1 MKRKLL
7 LISLFL
13 TLVLTALT
21 PMAALAAPPVHFSAS
36 GNITYI
42 SPSLLS
48 EISPAGKSGR
58 WVVHERELG
67 GSISGDIS
75 GDFVL
80 TYKANVDESQAG
92 SLVGTLTVDD
102 GSSIIKVRGKSQPLE
117 IIYFEAFQTY
127 LPKLTINGSWTFT
140 NGAVGNGNFDA
151 WFIFIPEV
159 DAAGNVHVGQIVAS
173 ALELTGKWQ
182 P

>member
-1 MKRKLL
+1 MKRRLL

-13 TLVLTALT
+13 APVLAALN
-21 PMAALAAPPVHFSAS
+21 PMAALAAPPVRFSAS
-36 GNITYI
+36 GNISYI

-75 GDFVL
+75 GAFTL
-80 TYKANVDESQAG
+80 TYQANVAENQAG
-92 SLVGTLTVDD
+92 SLSGTLTVDD
-102 GSSIIKVRGKSQPLE
+102 GASTIRVSGRIQPLE
-117 IIYFEAFQTY
+117 IIYLEAFQTY
-127 LPKLTINGSWTFT
+127 LPKLTIAGSWTFT
-140 NGAVGNGNFDA
+140 HGAVGNGNFDA

-159 DAAGNVHVGQIVAS
+159 DAYGNVHVGQIVAS